1 MGVFSK
7 IESVA
12 GSVSA
17 GLRGIAGVA
26 TALGGGTWEQS
37 LRIASLGGVP
47 FAVESATTA
56 GGRQSVVHA
65 YPFRDTVWV
74 EDMGKLA
81 RRFQIYGFL
90 VENSVIYG
98 GGGVVAQRDRLLRA
112 VESKPGDSIAALNG
126 LTLVHPT
133 LGTIRNVSCLG
144 PIEFLNGLMP
154 AACCSS
160 E

>member
-1 MGVFSK
+1 M
-7 IESVA
+7 
-12 GSVSA
+12 
-17 GLRGIAGVA
+17 
-26 TALGGGTWEQS
+26 
-37 LRIASLGGVP
+37 P

-98 GGGVVAQRDRLLRA
+98 GGGESRSDRLLRA

-126 LTLVHPT
+126 
-133 LGTIRNVSCLG
+133 
-144 PIEFLNGLMP
+144 
-154 AACCSS
+154 
-160 E
+160 

>member
-1 MGVFSK
+1 M
-7 IESVA
+7 
-12 GSVSA
+12 
-17 GLRGIAGVA
+17 
-26 TALGGGTWEQS
+26 
-37 LRIASLGGVP
+37 P

-98 GGGVVAQRDRLLRA
+98 GGGVSRSA
-112 VESKPGDSIAALNG
+112 I
-126 LTLVHPT
+126 
-133 LGTIRNVSCLG
+133 
-144 PIEFLNGLMP
+144 
-154 AACCSS
+154 ACCGLWKASRVTAS
-160 E
+160 QR

>member
-1 MGVFSK
+1 M
-7 IESVA
+7 
-12 GSVSA
+12 
-17 GLRGIAGVA
+17 
-26 TALGGGTWEQS
+26 
-37 LRIASLGGVP
+37 P

-98 GGGVVAQRDRLLRA
+98 GGASRSA
-112 VESKPGDSIAALNG
+112 I
-126 LTLVHPT
+126 
-133 LGTIRNVSCLG
+133 
-144 PIEFLNGLMP
+144 
-154 AACCSS
+154 ACCGLWKASRVTAS
-160 E
+160 QR

>member
-1 MGVFSK
+1 MGTV
-7 IESVA
+7 VA
-12 GSVSA
+12 HCEP
-17 GLRGIAGVA
+17 
-26 TALGGGTWEQS
+26 W
-37 LRIASLGGVP
+37 VP

-112 VESKPGDSIAALNG
+112 VKASRVTASQ
-126 LTLVHPT
+126 
-133 LGTIRNVSCLG
+133 R
-144 PIEFLNGLMP
+144 
-154 AACCSS
+154 
-160 E
+160 